1 MPKAQKVDWRVV
13 WAAAAAM
20 LVEGYDLG
28 VYGNLLPFLLKD
40 GTLGM
45 DTALAGVAGS
55 AVFIG
60 MLLGGLAA
68 GWLNSRYGQRS
79 WSATPTSTTPGR
91 SGSPPRATR

>member
-1 MPKAQKVDWRVV
+1 MEAVSSGASTRDEASVPKAQKVDWRVV

-60 MLLGGLAA
+60 MLIGGLAS
-68 GWLNSRYGQRS
+68 GWLN
-79 WSATPTSTTPGR
+79 
-91 SGSPPRATR
+91 